1 MRKPLGTGNK
11 GRGKTGT
18 ALRYTN
24 ARVTSTLPLMS
35 AVGPDQSAE
44 RDAKAEAIKLDARN
58 EVDELLWLMS
68 DPRGRRF
75 MWRQLS
81 GFGVYQQSY
90 VPGSF
95 DGTAFNEGRR
105 SVALKLTTQIMQHCP
120 ARFTEMQKE
129 ASKHERRS
137 SSK

>member
-1 MRKPLGTGNK
+1 
-11 GRGKTGT
+11 
-18 ALRYTN
+18 
-24 ARVTSTLPLMS
+24 MS
-35 AVGPDQSAE
+35 AVGQDLSAE
-44 RDAKAEAIKLDARN
+44 REAKAKAQALDERN

-75 MWRQLS
+75 MWRRLS
-81 GFGVYQQSY
+81 ENGVYQQTY

-95 DGTAFNEGRR
+95 DQSAFNEGRR
-105 SVALKLTTQIMQHCP
+105 AMALKLMSQIMQHCP

-137 SSK
+137 SSTGSK